1 MVGRVLAA
9 LTHRSPAPRAVAAV
23 SIAVA
28 LWLGAWSISYLLVGE
43 GALRAVMT
51 ARIPDEVLSSGP
63 SLATTIFGWNLLF
76 GVGAVVVGSL
86 FAFGRLSLGYFA
98 PWWWA
103 LGYGA
108 ALGTNSFVLTVPGK
122 IAPRI
127 DILWQHIGAREI
139 LAYIL
144 VAVALSNVHL
154 WRPRRWHD
162 LALSRVRRI
171 ADVRLGA
178 TELACIAAALLLL
191 AWTANVEAAGVIA
204 FLK

>member
-1 MVGRVLAA
+1 MVAA
-9 LTHRSPAPRAVAAV
+9 LTHRSPVARILAAAG
-23 SIAVA
+23 IALT
-28 LWLGAWSISYLLVGE
+28 LWLGAWTVSYLAIGE

-51 ARIPDEVLSSGP
+51 GRVPDGVLAPGP
-63 SLATTIFGWNLLF
+63 SLAASIFWWNLLF
-76 GVGAVVVGSL
+76 GVGAIAVGSL
-86 FAFGRLSLGYFA
+86 FAIGRISLGYFA

-103 LGYGA
+103 LGYGV

-122 IAPRI
+122 LAPRL

-144 VAVALSNVHL
+144 VAVALSNIHL

-162 LALSRVRRI
+162 LSLSRVRTLG
-171 ADVRLGA
+171 DVRLRVG
-178 TELACIAAALLLL
+178 ELACIAAALALL
-191 AWTANVEAAGVIA
+191 AWTANVEAAEVIA